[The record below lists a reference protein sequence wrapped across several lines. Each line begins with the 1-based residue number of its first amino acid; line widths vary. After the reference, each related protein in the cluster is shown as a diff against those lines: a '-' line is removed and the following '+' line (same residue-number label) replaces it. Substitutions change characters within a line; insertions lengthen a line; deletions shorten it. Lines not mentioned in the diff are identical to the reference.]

1 MKRKIIIIP
10 AIVFG
15 ILIVLFIGKNMI
27 IKTSVTTG
35 VKAVTGLKLSI
46 RSMNVGVFK
55 SLLGINELQLYNPAG
70 FEDKLMVD
78 LPEIYVDYN
87 LGAIMGG
94 KVHLEEVR
102 LNLKEFIV
110 VKNEA
115 GELNL
120 DSLRVVKET
129 EGEEATK
136 EDEKQEKTEM
146 PDIQIDLLK
155 MKIDKVIYKDYS
167 KGTPPKEKVFNVK
180 IDEQYE
186 NITDPQSFVRL
197 IIFKALKNTTIAS
210 LTNFDLGKLQSGIS
224 GTVKKTTEMAHQA
237 TGRALEAG
245 KDASGKIQKTAEE
258 SVGKAT
264 DAGKDASEKLQESA
278 RESVEKATDS
288 IKKLLPFG
296 NKEKK

>member
-120 DSLRVVKET
+120 DSLRVVKEA

-186 NITDPQSFVRL
+186 NITNPQSFIRL

-224 GTVKKTTEMAHQA
+224 GTVKKTTEMAQEA
-237 TGRALEAG
+237 TDRALEAG
-245 KDASGKIQKTAEE
+245 KNANEKARKTARKTVE
-258 SVGKAT
+258 KAT
-264 DAGKDASEKLQESA
+264 NAGNDASEKIQESA
-278 RESVEKATDS
+278 RESVEKAAGS